1 MGIEKIKEDLL
12 FFIVVVPIFLALI
25 FMTLFSFNRESAHNR
40 RVLEYEAG
48 RLASDLLEL
57 AGRGDASALRTMR
70 PDVLGFGVYPAAGP
84 AAFRTG
90 TAPETLPPREGGRGG
105 PEFALK
111 DGRLV
116 MIRFIGFPMPMNR
129 GMGRMM
135 HGPRG
140 RDPQPPE
147 SERSAWPAGI
157 PVRRLYLEI
166 DVIEWRRRQLPLRFG
181 QYFVPAALA
190 AALFGVSR
198 MYRKNRGYRL
208 REERNRQLVSLGEAA
223 RTLTHEI
230 KNPLGA
236 IKIQTA
242 TLRKI
247 VPGEYHKNLE
257 IIGEETDRLTHLVD
271 RVGEFLRNPRGEPRI
286 IDLGP
291 FVGDMLKRFSFP
303 IGYLPPGPPV
313 PVLFDPH
320 LLRTVLENLLKNAV
334 ESVEGRLPAD
344 SGEEAVRVEVKTGK
358 GTAVVRVLDRGKGL
372 PENADDRIFDP
383 FYTTKTKGS
392 GIGLAVSKRFVEAAG
407 GSLRIGPRD
416 GGGTETEVTL
426 PREAG

>member
-25 FMTLFSFNRESAHNR
+25 FMTLFSFNRESEHNR

-57 AGRGDASALRTMR
+57 AGRGDASALHTMR

-84 AAFRTG
+84 AAFRIG
-90 TAPETLPPREGGRGG
+90 TAPEALPPREGGRSEQ
-105 PEFALK
+105 EFVLK
-111 DGRLV
+111 GGRLV
-116 MIRFIGFPMPMNR
+116 MVRHIGFPLPMAR

-135 HGPRG
+135 YGGPRG
-140 RDPQPPE
+140 RDPQLPD
-147 SERSAWPAGI
+147 SERGAWPAGF

-166 DVIEWRRRQLPLRFG
+166 DVDEWRRRQLPLRFG

-230 KNPLGA
+230 KNPLGD

-271 RVGEFLRNPRGEPRI
+271 RVGEFLRNPRGSR
-286 IDLGP
+286 G
-291 FVGDMLKRFSFP
+291 SS
-303 IGYLPPGPPV
+303 
-313 PVLFDPH
+313 
-320 LLRTVLENLLKNAV
+320 TW
-334 ESVEGRLPAD
+334 GRS
-344 SGEEAVRVEVKTGK
+344 SGTC
-358 GTAVVRVLDRGKGL
+358 
-372 PENADDRIFDP
+372 
-383 FYTTKTKGS
+383 
-392 GIGLAVSKRFVEAAG
+392 
-407 GSLRIGPRD
+407 
-416 GGGTETEVTL
+416 
-426 PREAG
+426 